1 MSYIVFARKYRPQR
15 FEDVIGQDHIVKVLK
30 NAVKNNRIPHALLF
44 SGPRGVGKTSTARIL
59 AMALNCE
66 NVEEGEP
73 CLKCKS
79 CRDIMEGRDVDVV
92 EIDGASNRGIDEIR
106 DLRDKAG
113 YVAISAKNK
122 VFIIDEVHMLTKEA
136 FNALLKILEE
146 PPEHVKFIF
155 CTTEPFNVIPTI
167 LSRCQRFDFKRLPIV
182 EIVKQLKIICKDQ
195 NIEYELEGLNLIA
208 QMADGGMRDALSML
222 DQIALMHKK
231 ITYDDVNSIFGRLDT
246 YFFVKLVQKVIEKDL
261 KGIIESFEELLMK
274 GFDIETFVSE
284 FANYFHYLTLL
295 KNDITTDEISSLH
308 PEIFEKAKEQSK
320 HFSNTT
326 LNQITRELIELSNKL
341 RFASNRKMVVE
352 NQLARIPFMI
362 DGRDI
367 DEIIKLLNEKKIT
380 EKKIIEKK
388 IDDRI
393 EKVETKVEEKKDEE
407 KEDLIFEKFIEFC
420 KRKDP
425 VVGTALENGDIIERK
440 KEYIK
445 ISFPESLEYVL
456 KGDKIK
462 NLIRGFNEKINLE
475 ILFAKNGID
484 DNRIIKSGLEKN
496 ENVLKIMERFNGEIV
511 Y

>member
-1 MSYIVFARKYRPQR
+1 MTYIVFARKYRPQK

-44 SGPRGVGKTSTARIL
+44 SGPRGVGKTTTARIL

-66 NVEEGEP
+66 NIENGEP

-79 CRDIMEGRDVDVV
+79 CKDIIDGRDVDVV
-92 EIDGASNRGIDEIR
+92 EIDGASNRGIDEVR

-167 LSRCQRFDFKRLPIV
+167 LSRCQRFDFKRLPIS
-182 EIVKQLKIICKDQ
+182 EIVKQLKIICEDQ
-195 NIEYELEGLNLIA
+195 KIEYEIEGLNLIA

-246 YFFVKLVQKVIEKDL
+246 YFFVKLVQKIIDNDL
-261 KGIIESFEELLMK
+261 KGIIESFEDLLLK

-284 FANYFHYLTLL
+284 FANYFHYLVLL
-295 KNDITTDEISSLH
+295 KNDITTDEILTLH
-308 PEIFEKAKEQSK
+308 SEIFEKAKEQSK

-326 LNQITRELIELSNKL
+326 LNQIVRELIELSNKL
-341 RFASNRKMVVE
+341 KFASNRKIVVE
-352 NQLARIPFMI
+352 NQLMRIPFMI

-367 DEIIKLLNEKKIT
+367 DEIIKLLNEKKFSEARS
-380 EKKIIEKK
+380 EKKIEITTQNFESKIE
-388 IDDRI
+388 
-393 EKVETKVEEKKDEE
+393 EKVERE
-407 KEDLIFEKFIEFC
+407 KENLVFEKFIEFC
-420 KRKDP
+420 KIKDP
-425 VVGTALENGDIIERK
+425 VVGAALENGNVVERK
-440 KEYIK
+440 KEYVK

-456 KGDKIK
+456 KDEKIK
-462 NLIRGFNEKINLE
+462 GLIKEFNEKIVLDLVFLKVDKKANQ
-475 ILFAKNGID
+475 ILNT
-484 DNRIIKSGLEKN
+484 GLDKN
-496 ENVLKIMERFNGEIV
+496 ENVLKIIERFDGEII